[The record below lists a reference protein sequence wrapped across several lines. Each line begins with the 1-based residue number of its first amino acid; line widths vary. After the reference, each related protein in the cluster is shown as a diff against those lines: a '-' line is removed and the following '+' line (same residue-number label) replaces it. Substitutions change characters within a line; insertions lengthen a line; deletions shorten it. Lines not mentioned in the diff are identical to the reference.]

1 MSTSVFL
8 TQTNASIFPRRSHY
22 TLKDRSIS
30 ATSHAQPVYSAKPL
44 HSPEAKKPVSISV
57 SPSALAVPV
66 ATGVALGSTV
76 LATNASITNTTPTPA
91 VATTASTNATA
102 ASGVKNQKVEPTAG
116 MKIFDALVYSV
127 FNNFLVFAISVY
139 ATYLTAHGNKVADA
153 KSFFDI
159 GHVLKTRGDKFV
171 GWLKGEDKLF
181 NKIPSPLKF
190 DPKTAEMAKM
200 VTFSFVDGTA
210 VAVLVSLLENNSS
223 TLSKNIDNWI
233 GTPQTPQTEQAYAQ
247 KAEHK
252 QTLGTLFAG
261 RLATC
266 AIVVPTAVI
275 LNKKT
280 TLFSSNAKARSFNEL
295 LFNRPGLMVGL
306 KLKKDFPQLQDKF
319 PNIKIPSLLK
329 TAFFEAFYTSVC
341 TLGLYI
347 SSRFFAGPVADF
359 FKGQSTTTTPP
370 KTASTLPPQYA

>member
-76 LATNASITNTTPTPA
+76 LATNASITNTAPT
-91 VATTASTNATA
+91 

-359 FKGQSTTTTPP
+359 IRNTQGQSTTTTPP
-370 KTASTLPPQYA
+370 KTTSTLPPQYA